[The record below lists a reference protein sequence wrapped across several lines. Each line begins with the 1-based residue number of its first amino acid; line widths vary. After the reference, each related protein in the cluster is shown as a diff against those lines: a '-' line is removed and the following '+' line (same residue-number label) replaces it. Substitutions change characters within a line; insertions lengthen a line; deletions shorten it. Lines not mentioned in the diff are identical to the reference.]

1 MIHCENNV
9 AGNLENKESIKVLTD
24 TAETISACGKDI
36 QKAAENIMAV
46 CRIPGTKGAAYG
58 NQLLAKTNELKK
70 MAELHNSAAKHL
82 LSEAN
87 KLENGAPVDDI
98 TGQNAHLQYFSC

>member
-1 MIHCENNV
+1 MIRCENNV

-46 CRIPGTKGAAYG
+46 CHIPGTKGVAYG
-58 NQLLAKTNELKK
+58 NQLLAKVDDLKK
-70 MAELHNSAAKHL
+70 LATLYGLASQQLTGAAREL
-82 LSEAN
+82 AN
-87 KLENGAPVDDI
+87 DVPKGEVWN
-98 TGQNAHLQYFSC
+98 